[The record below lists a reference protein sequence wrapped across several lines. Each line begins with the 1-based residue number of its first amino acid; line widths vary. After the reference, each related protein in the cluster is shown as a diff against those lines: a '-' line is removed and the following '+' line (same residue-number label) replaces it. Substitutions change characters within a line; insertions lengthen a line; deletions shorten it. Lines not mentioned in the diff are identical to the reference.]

1 MSTIEKLP
9 EVMTS
14 QEVASFLRVPEET
27 VRQYAARSWIPGRQ
41 IAGEWRFWRSAIQE
55 WLSGRSG
62 KEALLSQV
70 GALEEDADDVDALRA
85 SVLADRGRPETEEAE

>member
-1 MSTIEKLP
+1 MPTTDKLP

-14 QEVASFLRVPEET
+14 QEVAEFLRVSEDS

-41 IAGEWRFWRSAIQE
+41 IGGEWRFWRAAIEE

-62 KEALLSQV
+62 KEILLGQV
-70 GALEEDADDVDALRA
+70 GALEDDVDDLGALRA
-85 SVLADRGRPETEEAE
+85 SVYAARGRSEVEEAG